1 MANTAVANRPN
12 RRLTPFITHLTA
24 EMDHTAH
31 SERSTSG
38 NKRLTRLTPDSTTT
52 TWFHRV

>member
-1 MANTAVANRPN
+1 VANTAVANQPN

-24 EMDHTAH
+24 EMDYTAH